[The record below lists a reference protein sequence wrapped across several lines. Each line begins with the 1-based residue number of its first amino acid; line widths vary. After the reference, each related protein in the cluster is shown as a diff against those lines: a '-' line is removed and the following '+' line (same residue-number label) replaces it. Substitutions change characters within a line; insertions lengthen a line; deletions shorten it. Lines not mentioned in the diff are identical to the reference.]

1 MPYIDLAV
9 AAALLVTLCVG
20 FVTRKASPL
29 AVEVMGVADGVLLGV
44 AFAVEGARWQ
54 VVTLAVLAVLIAG
67 TVLWARHGSRVWP
80 ARLTGALLGLALLLT
95 GGAAWAL
102 PPMVLPAPSGPH
114 AIGLTTAVW
123 TDDSRG
129 ARGTAGGE
137 GHRSLP
143 VTVWYPASGAGGTT
157 AYVPDPTRADQLAAA
172 LGAQY
177 GVPPLLLDGLR
188 RAHGHATL
196 DAPAAA
202 GRFPVVVASPGTS
215 STRWPMRSWAE
226 ELTSRGIVVI
236 ALDHPYDSVTAEL
249 DDGTAVRGDLT
260 ATGDDARDQA
270 LADGWARVRADDV
283 SAVIDQ
289 VGRGA
294 AASPALVGADP
305 TRIVAAGHS
314 LGGAAALEAAR
325 TDPRIGGVID
335 IDGMPRS
342 PAGTQ
347 LRRPLVFLV
356 AGDADPNPSYAAAV
370 ATYLQDGAAVR
381 VSVDGV
387 AHLGFVDTGLLLAP
401 VPGLTGLRGPRG
413 PRLAADVTA
422 AVLAAVTD
430 HAAPDTAVLAQVGR
444 LG

>member
-1 MPYIDLAV
+1 MPYLDLAV
-9 AAALLVTLCVG
+9 GAALLVTLCVG
-20 FVTRKASPL
+20 FATRKASPL
-29 AVEVMGVADGVLLGV
+29 AVAVMGVAAGVLLGI
-44 AFAVEGARWQ
+44 AFALEGARWQ
-54 VVTLAVLAVLIAG
+54 LVSLAVLAVLIGG
-67 TVLWARHGSRVWP
+67 TVLWARHSARVWP
-80 ARLTGALLGLALLLT
+80 ARLTGALLGPAVLVT

-114 AIGLTTAVW
+114 AVGLASAVW

-129 ARGTAGGE
+129 ARGTSGGE

-143 VTVWYPASGAGGTT
+143 VTLWYPASGAGGTT
-157 AYVPDPTRADQLAAA
+157 AYVPDRVRAEQLAAA
-172 LGAQY
+172 LAAQY
-177 GVPPLLLDGLR
+177 GVPPLLLDGLQ

-196 DAPAAA
+196 DAPATA

-215 STRWPMRSWAE
+215 STRWLMRSWAE
-226 ELTSRGIVVI
+226 ELASRGNVVI

-270 LADGWARVRADDV
+270 LADGWARVRADDI

-294 AASPALVGADP
+294 AASPALIGADP

-314 LGGAAALEAAR
+314 LGGAAAVEATR
-325 TDPRIGGVID
+325 TDPRIGGVVD

-342 PAGTQ
+342 PEGTQ
-347 LRRPLVFLV
+347 LERPAVFLV
-356 AGDADPNPSYAAAV
+356 AGDSDPNPRYGAVVASYLRDESAARV
-370 ATYLQDGAAVR
+370 TLDGI
-381 VSVDGV
+381 

-401 VPGLTGLRGPRG
+401 VPGITGLRGPQG
-413 PRLAADVTA
+413 PGLAADATA
-422 AVLAAVTD
+422 TLLAAVTD
-430 HAAPDTAVLAQVGR
+430 RTVPDAAALARVGR